1 MSVNIASR
9 LASIALSRSKLLK
22 GGKTYEKAP
31 GTKRGGYY
39 VYSGYK
45 QPAIQV
51 WTGGGGTSYGAGAGD
66 RLHNVPQGRK
76 YREKQRFSLEDIID
90 IAGKYRTRQYQQN
103 MTSLA
108 LRAYQ
113 AYRKQMG
120 IYDRLRPET
129 GELTYNPIFQTY
141 NERRTWLSQRP
152 YWWNTMNPRY
162 HQERIFRDRREYYA
176 RSDFYN
182 KQIERL
188 IKLIPT
194 LIPPRKPNNGGG
206 ERSYQTYVP
215 SFLEIRSKKARF
227 RKTRRWNSKK
237 KYWYGTRKAYDSF
250 RPYYTRRYSR

>member
-9 LASIALSRSKLLK
+9 LASIALARSKLLK
-22 GGKTYEKAP
+22 GYKSYEKAP
-31 GTKRGGYY
+31 TGGYY
-39 VYSGYK
+39 IYSGSK
-45 QPAIQV
+45 VPAVQV

-66 RLHNVPQGRK
+66 RLSNVPPQRK

-90 IAGKYRTRQYQQN
+90 IAGKYRTNQYQQN

-120 IYDRLRPET
+120 IYDRLRPQT

-141 NERRTWLSQRP
+141 NERRTWLTPRP
-152 YWWNTMNPRY
+152 YWWNTMNKRY

-194 LIPPRKPNNGGG
+194 LIPRKPNNGGG
-206 ERSYQTYVP
+206 DRRSLYGFSDAWTI
-215 SFLEIRSKKARF
+215 STKKNKF
-227 RKTRRWNSKK
+227 RKGKK
-237 KYWYGTRKAYDSF
+237 NRKSSFWY
-250 RPYYTRRYSR
+250 YSRKKSRSRRSDYSRRNFGVF